1 MVSTVSN
8 CVEWILGGQCRD
20 VDSVGVC
27 WVTVWIFFKIKF
39 VLGASFVSTSQAH
52 DSNQNIRRRSLT
64 HFIPQF

>member
-1 MVSTVSN
+1 MT
-8 CVEWILGGQCRD
+8 D
-20 VDSVGVC
+20 
-27 WVTVWIFFKIKF
+27 WIFFKIKF